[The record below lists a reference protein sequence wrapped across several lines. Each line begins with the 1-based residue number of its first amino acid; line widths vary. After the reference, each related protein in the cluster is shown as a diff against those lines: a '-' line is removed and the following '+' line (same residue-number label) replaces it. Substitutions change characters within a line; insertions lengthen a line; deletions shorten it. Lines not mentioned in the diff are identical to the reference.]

1 MVVSA
6 PLTALGFGL
15 GIAMGLVGVCVLA
28 LLCRCLRRKQD
39 KLGLQGSLR
48 DMVWTVQPLPVKK
61 TTEAV
66 QPKTLLTSPAGYT
79 PKPAGTSAQLIN
91 VTNCTLGTGQEP
103 PSSGPGEAGMGEA
116 GPGEAGMGEAGEPSL
131 LMDVAE
137 DLIAVPTIATAD
149 EVSFGDEAEWE
160 VPGGWGPMKLHYALK
175 HSCSKSEF
183 HVTVIE
189 AAHIQAVEGAGP
201 GNCYVVGTLVT
212 ELGRAEAKTS
222 VQAGRRGP
230 VWEETLVFPLSE
242 QHVRSG
248 SLQLALYGCDRY
260 SRRHCVGTA
269 EVSLR
274 RMALM
279 VRTDTWH
286 CLKPPEQSSPASC
299 AEVLLSISYLPAANR
314 LIVVVLKCRHVNPGT
329 SAAQPIDVWVNLT
342 LTHGGCRLRRKRTR
356 RVRQGLRP
364 VWNELLVLALPGEAL
379 AHCALGLELL
389 SQDSTGQRLSLGHC
403 CLSLASSGSHR
414 THWQDILNS
423 PRRQVAMWHK
433 LPP

>member
-1 MVVSA
+1 
-6 PLTALGFGL
+6 
-15 GIAMGLVGVCVLA
+15 
-28 LLCRCLRRKQD
+28 
-39 KLGLQGSLR
+39 
-48 DMVWTVQPLPVKK
+48 
-61 TTEAV
+61 
-66 QPKTLLTSPAGYT
+66 
-79 PKPAGTSAQLIN
+79 
-91 VTNCTLGTGQEP
+91 
-103 PSSGPGEAGMGEA
+103 
-116 GPGEAGMGEAGEPSL
+116 
-131 LMDVAE
+131 
-137 DLIAVPTIATAD
+137 
-149 EVSFGDEAEWE
+149 GDEAEWE

-189 AAHIQAVEGAGP
+189 GAVEGAGP

-286 CLKPPEQSSPASC
+286 CLNSPASC

-314 LIVVVLKCRHVNPGT
+314 LIVVVLKKVFRCDVKMGKGR
-329 SAAQPIDVWVNLT
+329 DVWVNLT

-433 LPP
+433 TLVSLHGLNCPTTNSIVSKLHLIVY